1 MKNKRFSIIIPVYK
15 VEKYIKQCVESIINQ
30 TFTDFEAIFVDD
42 CGNDSSVEIIEKY
55 LKQNKRL
62 TMLKHNKNRGLSAAR
77 NTALEYATGEY
88 LVCLDSDDW
97 LEENCLEVLDNEFR
111 NTNTSSIFFDSYY
124 FNDNEQIRESELVS
138 GNIGGRLTIT
148 PENIGN
154 WTDYSWIK
162 AYKTSS
168 IKNNN
173 IYWPEGLTF
182 EDSEFY
188 YKYFSL
194 NPETYI
200 IEDALYNYRIREG
213 SIVTNAQRG
222 NLKIEHLYQ
231 IARNIRQFYIERGL
245 YEQYKFT
252 VLELLGKRIDVC
264 KNIANHY
271 EQSLIL
277 SKQLME
283 DFGYPEEFIEYK
295 SYPVIQ

>member
-200 IEDALYNYRIREG
+200 IEDALITE
-213 SIVTNAQRG
+213 
-222 NLKIEHLYQ
+222 
-231 IARNIRQFYIERGL
+231 
-245 YEQYKFT
+245 
-252 VLELLGKRIDVC
+252 
-264 KNIANHY
+264 
-271 EQSLIL
+271 
-277 SKQLME
+277 
-283 DFGYPEEFIEYK
+283 
-295 SYPVIQ
+295 